1 MNGVNHS
8 LKSLLYAYNILLA
21 SSSNIPLSCMEELIM
36 GFLTF
41 PKYKCKPGTTVGEK
55 NVLCMEEKRPD
66 LSTVH
71 MKKKLELT
79 SSST

>member
-1 MNGVNHS
+1 
-8 LKSLLYAYNILLA
+8 
-21 SSSNIPLSCMEELIM
+21 MEELIHWV
-36 GFLTF
+36 FLHF
-41 PKYKCKPGTTVGEK
+41 QSINVNPGTTVGEK